1 MKIDILVM
9 VKKSVMSIFTLQ
21 SGGILAATSNAREQ
35 LQVLFLCVQPV
46 IYLPV
51 STWGNHNKI
60 FPLGGVP
67 AKPYHYYDPT
77 TRGLDYQGAHR
88 RTSLQ
93 YNCSC
98 LNSNHGTDVW

>member
-1 MKIDILVM
+1 
-9 VKKSVMSIFTLQ
+9 
-21 SGGILAATSNAREQ
+21 
-35 LQVLFLCVQPV
+35 VQPV

-88 RTSLQ
+88 RTCNTIVLASILTMGQ
-93 YNCSC
+93 MYGEREEYCC
-98 LNSNHGTDVW
+98 LKEIQAALINIRIDQLY